1 MEFIGELFK
10 KYREQISYLFFG
22 VLTTAVNFLTFALI
36 SELGLIKGEF
46 SETVANTIAWFCAVL
61 FAFFTNKFWV
71 FEHKNNSPLLR
82 EFLTFFGARALSGV
96 IENGGFAL
104 FVDVLNFNKWIVKI
118 SLSVFVIIFNYVL
131 SKFLIFKD

>member
-1 MEFIGELFK
+1 MELIRELFK

-22 VLTTAVNFLTFALI
+22 VLTTVVNFLAFAII
-36 SELGLIKGEF
+36 SELGVIKGEF
-46 SETVANTIAWFCAVL
+46 SETIANTIAWFCAVL

-71 FEHKNNSPLLR
+71 FKHQSDSPLLR

-104 FVDVLNFNKWIVKI
+104 FVDVLHFNKWLIKI
-118 SLSVFVIIFNYVL
+118 AIAVFVVIFNYVL
-131 SKFLIFKD
+131 SKFLIFKK